1 MNTNEKVFYGKGN
14 REKKNIWFP
23 ERQNFFS
30 SLNVTLKPQV
40 PMIPLSRCAFGAVAT
55 STGNA
60 PAGWNNFTD
69 KRDEEDHERVS
80 AAVNLIVDNA
90 EGDIHGRTLGIRA
103 NP

>member
-1 MNTNEKVFYGKGN
+1 MVPRKAKFLFLSKCH
-14 REKKNIWFP
+14 F
-23 ERQNFFS
+23 
-30 SLNVTLKPQV
+30 KPQV

-69 KRDEEDHERVS
+69 KHDEEDHERAS